1 MSWGFGSQWM
11 PYTAKKTVEQIVASK
26 NNYCIGLKGNQPTLL
41 RQAQRSAQTQEPLSQ
56 YYEKDHSK
64 GRQVERQVELFSAP
78 PEAMTQW
85 SGLAVFASVRRW
97 GSRDGKPFDTQ
108 SWFILNQNL
117 PADRVA
123 MLIREHRGAVE
134 NKLHWVK
141 DVVQGEDR
149 SGICHT
155 RSATLMACFRSW
167 ALSAFRNAGHSS
179 ITRATRLFGHNLP
192 NLLSF
197 L

>member
-1 MSWGFGSQWM
+1 MSWAFGSLWM
-11 PYTAKKTVEQIVASK
+11 PCTAKKTVEQIVASK

-41 RQAQRSAQTQEPLSQ
+41 KQAQYLAQTQMPLSH
-56 YYEKDHSK
+56 YYEKDLSK
-64 GRQVERQVELFSAP
+64 GRQVERQIEIFRAPTETSA
-78 PEAMTQW
+78 QW

-97 GSRDGKPFDTQ
+97 GIREGKPFDTQ
-108 SWFILNQNL
+108 SWFILNQHL
-117 PADRVA
+117 PAERVA
-123 MLIREHRGAVE
+123 LLIREHRGAVE

-149 SGICHT
+149 SSIRNA

-167 ALSAFRNAGHSS
+167 AISAFRNANHSS
-179 ITRATRLFGHNLP
+179 ITRAIRLFRHNLRK
-192 NLLSF
+192 LLSF